1 MRCQFKKNGNLARK
15 ARDERARSARFRN
28 HARNHQLVK
37 APCPYIF
44 PSGSSGSAS
53 TQQDPKGRV
62 LQHYMVDRNMDN
74 WSRFSSSVLISPGG
88 IISIITKTMSLT
100 GINNKLLNMC
110 TFLIFSIYWNIY
122 RPDCLLKFLFYI
134 FLFFLFIEIY
144 VDQMVFKLFLF
155 ILTTP
160 KLDVCLGL
168 MV

>member
-1 MRCQFKKNGNLARK
+1 M
-15 ARDERARSARFRN
+15 RN
-28 HARNHQLVK
+28 HARKHQLVK

-53 TQQDPKGRV
+53 TQRDPKGRV

-122 RPDCLLKFLFYI
+122 RPEGLLT
-134 FLFFLFIEIY
+134 FLFFCFSIFSIY
-144 VDQMVFKLFLF
+144 WNICWPNGLLIFLLIF
-155 ILTTP
+155 WQHP
-160 KLDVCLGL
+160 NW
-168 MV
+168 MYF